1 MKEPGRLRGMTTNAI
16 TFDDFSEWPEAT
28 SDGTMTQPKEKKL
41 MTGNTMMV
49 PYDRYLALKATGRVR
64 GGDPT
69 ATASEPIVYT
79 DENGIEW
86 SLSVSIPS
94 TAGPN
99 LNTGPRQPAPLNRHQ
114 RRAQAAQKRRAK

>member
-1 MKEPGRLRGMTTNAI
+1 M
-16 TFDDFSEWPEAT
+16 
-28 SDGTMTQPKEKKL
+28 

-49 PYDRYLALKATGRVR
+49 PYQRYLDLKATGRVR
-64 GGDPT
+64 GGDPQ

-86 SLSVSIPS
+86 SLAVSMPS

-99 LNTGPRQPAPLNRHQ
+99 MNLGPMRQAPVNRQQ